1 MILVLRQYFNHQK
14 YKLLKREWN
23 ITREKKQEEETDYK
37 KDRKT

>member
-1 MILVLRQYFNHQK
+1 MILVLGQCFNHQK

-23 ITREKKQEEETDYK
+23 ITREKKQEETDYE